1 MILLTVNMAGA
12 EPLIEEGSLPHRS
25 NVKLEMKDK
34 MVQKQKNTLVLHLKH
49 TRLYYQLGTNFL
61 KELT

>member
-1 MILLTVNMAGA
+1 MVLLTVIMAGA

-49 TRLYYQLGTNFL
+49 TCLYYQLGTNFL